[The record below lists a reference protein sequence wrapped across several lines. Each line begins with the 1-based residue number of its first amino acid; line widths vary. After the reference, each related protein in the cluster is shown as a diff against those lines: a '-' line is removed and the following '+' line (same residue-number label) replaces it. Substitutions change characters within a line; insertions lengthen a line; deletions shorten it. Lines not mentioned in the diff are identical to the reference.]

1 MRTFL
6 INLDK
11 DKDRLIAA
19 DTQLKRLGITY
30 ERFPAVYA
38 KEMSKIERNSK
49 VNHFR
54 LWKFCKSLQK
64 T

>member
-30 ERFPAVYA
+30 ER
-38 KEMSKIERNSK
+38 
-49 VNHFR
+49 
-54 LWKFCKSLQK
+54 LCKGNV
-64 T
+64 